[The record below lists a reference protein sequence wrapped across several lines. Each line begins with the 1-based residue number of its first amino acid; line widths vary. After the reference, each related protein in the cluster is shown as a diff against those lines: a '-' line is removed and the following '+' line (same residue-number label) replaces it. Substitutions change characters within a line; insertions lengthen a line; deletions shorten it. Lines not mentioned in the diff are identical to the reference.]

1 MKSEKGSRIYT
12 ASTPTGRPNRLTLS
26 NTFETPN
33 EMAIIKAKSVLLG
46 AVACSTIPAATADST
61 NIFAANNNTTP
72 ASTDSPAGLEVGAAA
87 SELDEIWKGSLPWT
101 LYGPGG
107 CQDKDETTISATGG
121 TSALYKLEDGAVCET
136 DWVDTN
142 VTDDRVLMYS
152 KLVPV
157 SCGEVTTEFIL
168 YNCDDPECVSCDD
181 TAEAGESTLD

>member
-1 MKSEKGSRIYT
+1 MLSSAVFKDAYNSVDGCFAWEPVQDTNVSFGGITDIT
-12 ASTPTGRPNRLTLS
+12 AQAFDDSSDLQDTQAYWTAIMT
-26 NTFETPN
+26 NTCGEDWFE
-33 EMAIIKAKSVLLG
+33 SVLS
-46 AVACSTIPAATADST
+46 APDPATTA
-61 NIFAANNNTTP
+61 P
-72 ASTDSPAGLEVGAAA
+72 
-87 SELDEIWKGSLPWT
+87 ELDEIWKGSLPWT